1 MYNVNLFRLIFC
13 TILFFVMLST
23 TFAIWDYARCKGP
36 VERCDNK
43 AEEVRNGLLFF
54 LPVLFSWIAP
64 SRNKHKESSD
74 VNVFNP
80 DIQPGQPPTKPI
92 DTPTPEIKD

>member
-1 MYNVNLFRLIFC
+1 MYNVNLFRFVFC

-74 VNVFNP
+74 VHVFNP
-80 DIQPGQPPTKPI
+80 DIQPGQPPVNPA
-92 DTPTPEIKD
+92 DTPTSEPRN